1 MSMKKSATKPR
12 ILLVLVA
19 FFLSSSSALIA
30 RAADSGW
37 ILSFGPSG
45 IVGGWPISFLEY
57 DFAKFYDNCL
67 GCTFRA
73 PSGTFLIWDLEASY
87 QLGELYLGYFLV
99 NVLIWMLIIL
109 AIFKIAKIIRK
120 A

>member
-1 MSMKKSATKPR
+1 MKRIITKPG
-12 ILLVLVA
+12 ILMGLSA
-19 FFLSSSSALIA
+19 IFLSSASSLIA
-30 RAADSGW
+30 RAVDSGW
-37 ILSFGPSG
+37 VLSVGPSG
-45 IVGGWPISFLEY
+45 IVGGWPIAFLEY
-57 DFAKFYDNCL
+57 DFAQFYDNCL

-73 PSGTFLIWDLEASY
+73 SPDTFVIWDLEASY
-87 QLGELYLGYFLV
+87 QLGEFYLGYFLV